1 LAKIDETEETLKMTE
16 VKVKQLH
23 EMRDALTNERD
34 SLATKLKLEKDKCEQ
49 CLEML
54 DDERN
59 TVSEERH

>member
-1 LAKIDETEETLKMTE
+1 MTE